1 MFELDSNTYPTSW
14 LLISTTKELSNH
26 NELFSLYPSSFDIY
40 LNDGLSSRYEDN
52 DGNQNTLS
60 PYGQLYDNADIY

>member
-1 MFELDSNTYPTSW
+1 M
-14 LLISTTKELSNH
+14 LSNH

-60 PYGQLYDNADIY
+60 PYGQLYDNANIY